1 MQVSAAE
8 FIAVIIALATGCV
21 VAIGLAW
28 RWHIALSKCEAS
40 LRDANKSLDIASA
53 ELAALKIVVNRD
65 KAAQSDGFNDPID
78 YGPSRYIA

>member
-21 VAIGLAW
+21 VALGIAW
-28 RWHIALSKCEAS
+28 RCYRELRECQS
-40 LRDANKSLDIASA
+40 LLDKTVKDLELASA
-53 ELAALKIVVNRD
+53 ELAALNVVANRM
-65 KAAQSDGFNDPID
+65 KAAQSDGFNNPID

>member
-28 RWHIALSKCEAS
+28 RWHSELRKCQAL
-40 LRDANKSLDIASA
+40 LNKVTEDLEFTSA

-65 KAAQSDGFNDPID
+65 KASKSDGFNDPID

>member
-1 MQVSAAE
+1 MQVTAAE

-28 RWHIALSKCEAS
+28 RWHIKLSKCEAS
-40 LRDANKSLDIASA
+40 LRDANKSLDVAST

-65 KAAQSDGFNDPID
+65 KASKSDGFNDPID
-78 YGPSRYIA
+78 YGPSRYVA